1 MPRLNLDGQELFSE
15 PMEEGAKNAD
25 CVVIVTDHSSVD
37 YSRLLECSQLIVDTR
52 NRLKGFNSPKI
63 TRL

>member
-1 MPRLNLDGQELFSE
+1 MGWSLCSE
-15 PMEEGAKNAD
+15 PMEEAAKNAD

-52 NRLKGFNSPKI
+52 NRLKGLHSPKI
-63 TRL
+63 KRL